1 MGDSASSSKRAT
13 EGLMTGGRLKFF
25 IGGAI
30 IFVVLAWL
38 IVTNIG
44 GASAQYLSVEELL
57 AQGPSDQMVRVSGLV
72 LGETI
77 DWDPQRL
84 VLRFEIADEGG
95 SIPVMYEGARPDM
108 FRDGAQVVVEG
119 KHSSNDV
126 FQANALLLKC
136 PSKYV
141 EE

>member
-1 MGDSASSSKRAT
+1 MA
-13 EGLMTGGRLKFF
+13 GGRLKFF

-84 VLRFEIADEGG
+84 VLRFEMADESG

>member
-1 MGDSASSSKRAT
+1 MGNSASSSKLAT
-13 EGLMTGGRLKFF
+13 GGLMTGGRLKFF
-25 IGGAI
+25 VGGAI

-72 LGETI
+72 LGDTI

-84 VLRFEIADEGG
+84 VLLFEMADESG

-126 FQANALLLKC
+126 FEANALLLKC

>member
-1 MGDSASSSKRAT
+1 
-13 EGLMTGGRLKFF
+13 MTGGRLKFF

-84 VLRFEIADEGG
+84 VLRFEMADESG
-95 SIPVMYEGARPDM
+95 SIPVMYEGVRPDM
-108 FRDGAQVVVEG
+108 FQDGAQVVVEG

-126 FQANALLLKC
+126 FEANALLLKC

>member
-1 MGDSASSSKRAT
+1 M
-13 EGLMTGGRLKFF
+13 KFF

-84 VLRFEIADEGG
+84 VLRFEMADESG

-119 KHSSNDV
+119 KHSSNGV
-126 FQANALLLKC
+126 FQASTLLLKC

>member
-1 MGDSASSSKRAT
+1 MGNSVSSSKRAT
-13 EGLMTGGRLKFF
+13 EGLMAGGRLKFF

-57 AQGPSDQMVRVSGLV
+57 ALGPSDQMVRVSGLV

-95 SIPVMYEGARPDM
+95 SIPVIYEGARPDM

>member
-1 MGDSASSSKRAT
+1 MGNSASSSKRAT
-13 EGLMTGGRLKFF
+13 EGLMAGGRLKFF

-84 VLRFEIADEGG
+84 VLRFEMADESG

>member
-1 MGDSASSSKRAT
+1 MGNSASSSKLAT

-72 LGETI
+72 SGETI

-84 VLRFEIADEGG
+84 VLRFEMADESG

-126 FQANALLLKC
+126 FEANALLLKC